1 MNNVLQ
7 LKGQFNKRK
16 NTPQFGPVNLPVGK
30 MVTEAHIG
38 ELCEQLK
45 KVEVYWQKNQVIGGA
60 LVSVH
65 YNHVVAKSNR
75 LKILLGEK
83 SKSPNES
90 IRGAKF
96 VWEPEGNAGT
106 LRQKHVFTHFVSMSA
121 VRDAINQLEKVRN
134 IVHTVFHGQITD
146 KDIEKVH
153 KGIYSDKI
161 DSKTAFAKAIVD
173 AYFVERFDVDREVRD
188 IREESI
194 VTIYKTGIDTPAL
207 LRQFGI
213 DMINAQMIDDTTLRL
228 NPDEIRIL
236 QEKAPYLIAMDVRDL
251 AEITREDILPL
262 SREEDFTPLSIPAPQ
277 SEPVIGVLD
286 TQFDDRVYFHEW
298 VEDHNMLDPDI
309 PIDSDDKRHG
319 TAVSSII
326 VDGPSFNPNLEDG
339 CGRFRVRHF
348 GVAKAGR
355 FSSFTILKLIR
366 NIVAENR
373 DIKVWNLSLGS
384 AMEINPNFISP
395 EAAELDKIQSEFDV
409 IFIVAGTNRPI
420 NAEKI
425 MKIGAP
431 ADSLNSLVVNAVDFH
446 GKSAS
451 YTRRGPVLSFFHKP
465 DVSYYGGDGP
475 DKIIVCEP
483 LGKASVTGTSYAAP
497 WIARKMAYL
506 IHMMGL
512 SRELAKAL
520 LIDSAAGW
528 KRKDDGSHMVGYGIV
543 PKKIEEILRSRD
555 DEIRFVMSGT
565 IEEYETYTYSIPVP
579 QNMGMHPYLAKATLV
594 YFPKSDRNQGVDYTS
609 TEMDIHFGRAIEKDG
624 KVSIKSIDAN
634 TQAEDGIQVVYE
646 EDARKLYRKWDN
658 VKHISETLKESARP
672 RKVYGAG
679 LWGLSIK
686 TKERLDTKAGRG
698 LRFGVVVTLREMNGV
713 NRIKEFMN
721 LCMVRNWLVNE
732 LDIDQQFD
740 IYNRGEEDIDF
751 E

>member
-7 LKGQFNKRK
+7 LKGQFYKRK
-16 NTPQFGPVNLPVGK
+16 NMSQFGPVNLPVGK
-30 MVTEAHIG
+30 MVTEAHIR

-45 KVEVYWQKNQVIGGA
+45 KVEVFWQNNKMIGGA

-65 YNHVVAKSNR
+65 YIHVVAKSNR

-106 LRQKHVFTHFVSMSA
+106 FRQKHVFTHFVSMSA
-121 VRDAINQLEKVRN
+121 VRDAINRLEKVSN
-134 IVHTVFHGQITD
+134 IVHTVFNGQITD
-146 KDIEKVH
+146 KDMEKVH
-153 KGIYSDKI
+153 KGVYSDRI
-161 DSKTAFAKAIVD
+161 DSKIAFAKAIVD
-173 AYFVERFDVDREVRD
+173 AYFVERFDIDREVRD

-194 VTIYKTGIDTPAL
+194 VTIYKTGVDTVAL

-236 QEKAPYLIAMDVRDL
+236 QEKAPYLIAMDVRDF

-262 SREEDFTPLSIPAPQ
+262 SEGGDFTPLSIPMPQ

-298 VEDHNMLDPDI
+298 VEDHNMLDPNI
-309 PIDSDDKRHG
+309 PIDGDDKRHG

-355 FSSFTILKLIR
+355 FSSFTILMLIR

-409 IFIVAGTNRPI
+409 IFIVAGTNKPL
-420 NAEKI
+420 NADKI

-451 YTRRGPVLSFFHKP
+451 YTRSGPVLSFFHKP
-465 DVSYYGGDGP
+465 DVSYYGGDGSE
-475 DKIIVCEP
+475 KIVVCEP

-528 KRKDDGSHMVGYGIV
+528 NRKDDGSHMMGYGVV
-543 PKKIEEILRSRD
+543 PKRIEEILRSRD

-565 IEEYETYTYSIPVP
+565 IEEYETFTYSIPVP

-594 YFPKSDRNQGVDYTS
+594 YFPKSDRNQGVNYTS
-609 TEMDIHFGRAIEKDG
+609 TEMDIHFGRAMEKDG

-634 TQAEDGIQVVYE
+634 TQAEDGMQVVYE

-658 VKHISETLKESARP
+658 VKHISETIKENVRP

-732 LDIDQQFD
+732 LNIDQQFD
-740 IYNRGEEDIDF
+740 LYNRGEEDIDF